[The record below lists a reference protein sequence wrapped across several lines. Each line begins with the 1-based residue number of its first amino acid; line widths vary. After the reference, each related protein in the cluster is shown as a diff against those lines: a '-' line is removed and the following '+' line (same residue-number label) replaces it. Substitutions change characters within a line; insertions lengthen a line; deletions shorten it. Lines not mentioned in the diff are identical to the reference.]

1 VRTLYFKMKL
11 GLNLKLSQSIKLTP
25 LLQQSIKLLHASQ
38 SELNNLIE
46 EYLSDNVFLSTKD
59 KTLLSKKS
67 SQSQNSSHEIYYD
80 IFKSEVKNQS
90 LKEYLVEN
98 IAIFNFSAE
107 DQLTISYLIDSIDEN
122 GYLTESLEDIRST
135 IPIEKKPKTQQIE
148 KLLKL
153 IQNSTHPGIGSRN
166 LTECLIIQLE
176 LIENQDQICSL
187 AKILVKNNLNTLAN
201 KNYAGLKKSLK
212 CSDMDL
218 EKVIALIKNLN
229 PKPGLIFQKVDRTS
243 YITADVFVKK
253 ENDRWVT
260 SLNEENNIKL
270 KLVENA
276 QNIINTFPK
285 SELKEKFQEA
295 KWLIKNLNERSIS
308 ILRVA
313 RAIMQNQI
321 NFLENGESSIN
332 SLTLKKIAFELELHE
347 STISRISTNKFITT
361 PHGIYEMKFFFNSS
375 VGKNSDNISSKS
387 LLNKINFLIS
397 NENPKKPYSDS
408 ELCNI
413 LNEDGIDI
421 ARRTV
426 AKYRTK
432 LKILPSNQRKV

>member
-1 VRTLYFKMKL
+1 MKL
-11 GLNLKLSQSIKLTP
+11 GLNLRLSQSIKLTP

-67 SQSQNSSHEIYYD
+67 SKSQNSSHEIYYD
-80 IFKSEVKNQS
+80 IFESDVKNQS

-122 GYLTESLEDIRST
+122 GYLTESLEDIRNS
-135 IPIEKKPKTQQIE
+135 IPIEKKPKIQQIE

-166 LTECLIIQLE
+166 LNECLIIQLE
-176 LIENQDQICSL
+176 LIKNQDQICSL

-218 EKVIALIKNLN
+218 EKIIALIKNLN

-243 YITADVFVKK
+243 YITADVFIKK
-253 ENDRWVT
+253 ENHKWVT

-270 KLVENA
+270 KLIEDA
-276 QNIINTFPK
+276 ETIINTSPDNN
-285 SELKEKFQEA
+285 LKEKFQEA

-313 RAIMQNQI
+313 REIMQNQI

-332 SLTLKKIAFELELHE
+332 PLTLKKIAFELELHE
-347 STISRISTNKFITT
+347 STISRISTNKFIAT

-375 VGKNSDNISSKS
+375 VGKNSDNVSSRS

-397 NENPKKPYSDS
+397 NENPIKPYSDS

-413 LNEDGIDI
+413 LNEDGIEI

-426 AKYRTK
+426 AKYRTE

>member
-1 VRTLYFKMKL
+1 MKL

-38 SELNNLIE
+38 SELNDLIE
-46 EYLSDNVFLSTKD
+46 EYLSDNFFLSTKD
-59 KTLLSKKS
+59 KTLLSKKN

-80 IFKSEVKNQS
+80 IFKSETKNQS

-98 IAIFNFSAE
+98 IAIFNFGNE

-122 GYLTESLEDIRST
+122 GYLTESLEGIRNS
-135 IPIEKKPKTQQIE
+135 IPIKKKPKIQQIE

-153 IQNSTHPGIGSRN
+153 IQNSTHPGIGARN
-166 LTECLIIQLE
+166 LNECLIIQLE

-187 AKILVKNNLNTLAN
+187 AKILVKTNLNTLAN
-201 KNYAGLKKSLK
+201 KNYASLKKSLK
-212 CSDMDL
+212 CSDIDL

-229 PKPGLIFQKVDRTS
+229 PKPGLIFQKEDRTS
-243 YITADVFVKK
+243 YITADVFIKK
-253 ENDRWVT
+253 ENDKWVT

-270 KLVENA
+270 KLIENA
-276 QNIINTFPK
+276 QNIINTSPD

-313 RAIMQNQI
+313 REIMQNQI
-321 NFLENGESSIN
+321 DFLENGESSIN
-332 SLTLKKIAFELELHE
+332 SLTLKKIAFDLELHE
-347 STISRISTNKFITT
+347 STISRISTNKFIAT

-375 VGKNSDNISSKS
+375 VGKDGDDFSSRS

-408 ELCNI
+408 EICKI
-413 LNEDGIDI
+413 LNEDGIEI

-426 AKYRTK
+426 AKYRIK
-432 LKILPSNQRKV
+432 LKILPSTQRKG

>member
-276 QNIINTFPK
+276 QNIINTSPK

-375 VGKNSDNISSKS
+375 VGKNSGNISSKS

-426 AKYRTK
+426 AKYRIK

>member
-1 VRTLYFKMKL
+1 MKL

-38 SELNNLIE
+38 SELNDLIE
-46 EYLSDNVFLSTKD
+46 EYLSDNFFLSTKD
-59 KTLLSKKS
+59 KTLLSKKN
-67 SQSQNSSHEIYYD
+67 SQSQNSSHENYYD
-80 IFKSEVKNQS
+80 IFKSEIKNQS

-98 IAIFNFSAE
+98 IAIFNFGNE

-122 GYLTESLEDIRST
+122 GYLTESLEGIRNS
-135 IPIEKKPKTQQIE
+135 IPIKKKPKIQQIE

-153 IQNSTHPGIGSRN
+153 IQNSTHPGIGARN
-166 LTECLIIQLE
+166 LNECLIIQLE

-187 AKILVKNNLNTLAN
+187 AKILVKTNLNTLAN
-201 KNYAGLKKSLK
+201 KNYASLKKSLK
-212 CSDMDL
+212 CSDIDL
-218 EKVIALIKNLN
+218 EKVISLIKNLN
-229 PKPGLIFQKVDRTS
+229 PKPGLIFQKEDRTS
-243 YITADVFVKK
+243 YITADVFIKK
-253 ENDRWVT
+253 ENDKWVT

-270 KLVENA
+270 KLIENA
-276 QNIINTFPK
+276 QNIINTSSD

-313 RAIMQNQI
+313 REIMQNQI
-321 NFLENGESSIN
+321 DFLENGESSIN
-332 SLTLKKIAFELELHE
+332 SLTLKKIAYDLELHE
-347 STISRISTNKFITT
+347 STISRISTNKFIAT

-375 VGKNSDNISSKS
+375 VGKDGDDFSSRS

-408 ELCNI
+408 EICKI
-413 LNEDGIDI
+413 LNEDGIEI

-426 AKYRTK
+426 AKYRIK
-432 LKILPSNQRKV
+432 LKILPSTQRKG

>member
-1 VRTLYFKMKL
+1 MKL

-38 SELNNLIE
+38 SELNDLIE
-46 EYLSDNVFLSTKD
+46 EYLSDNFFLSTKD
-59 KTLLSKKS
+59 KTLLSKKN

-80 IFKSEVKNQS
+80 IFKSEIKNQS

-98 IAIFNFSAE
+98 IAIFNFGNE

-122 GYLTESLEDIRST
+122 GYLTESLEGIRNS
-135 IPIEKKPKTQQIE
+135 IPIKKKPKIQQIE

-153 IQNSTHPGIGSRN
+153 IQNSTHPGIGARN
-166 LTECLIIQLE
+166 LNECLIIQLE

-187 AKILVKNNLNTLAN
+187 AKILVKTNLNTLAN
-201 KNYAGLKKSLK
+201 KNYASLKKSLK
-212 CSDMDL
+212 CSDIDL

-229 PKPGLIFQKVDRTS
+229 PKPGLIFQKEDRTS
-243 YITADVFVKK
+243 YITADVFIKK
-253 ENDRWVT
+253 ENDKWVT

-270 KLVENA
+270 KLIENA
-276 QNIINTFPK
+276 QNIINTSPDN
-285 SELKEKFQEA
+285 ELKEKFQEA

-313 RAIMQNQI
+313 REIMQNQI
-321 NFLENGESSIN
+321 DFLENGESSIN
-332 SLTLKKIAFELELHE
+332 SLTLKKIAFDLELHE
-347 STISRISTNKFITT
+347 STISRISTNKFIAT

-375 VGKNSDNISSKS
+375 VRKDGDDFSSRS

-408 ELCNI
+408 EICKI
-413 LNEDGIDI
+413 LNEDGIEI

-426 AKYRTK
+426 AKYRIK
-432 LKILPSNQRKV
+432 LKILPSTQRKG

>member
-1 VRTLYFKMKL
+1 MKL

-38 SELNNLIE
+38 SELKDLIE
-46 EYLSDNVFLSTKD
+46 EYLSENFFLNTND
-59 KTLLSKKS
+59 KTLLSKKNLKP
-67 SQSQNSSHEIYYD
+67 QNSSHEIYYD

-98 IAIFNFSAE
+98 IAIFNFGSE

-122 GYLTESLEDIRST
+122 GYLTESLQDIRNS
-135 IPIEKKPKTQQIE
+135 IPIEKKPKIQEIE

-153 IQNSTHPGIGSRN
+153 IQNSTHPGIGARN
-166 LTECLIIQLE
+166 LSECLIIQLE
-176 LIENQDQICSL
+176 LIENQNQICNL
-187 AKILVKNNLNTLAN
+187 AKILVKTNLNTLAN
-201 KNYAGLKKSLK
+201 KNYASLKKSLK
-212 CSDMDL
+212 CSDIDL

-229 PKPGLIFQKVDRTS
+229 PKPGLIFQKIDRTA
-243 YITADVFVKK
+243 YITADVFAKK
-253 ENDRWVT
+253 ENDKWVI

-270 KLVENA
+270 KLIENA
-276 QNIINTFPK
+276 QNIINTSPGN
-285 SELKEKFQEA
+285 EIKEQFQEA

-313 RAIMQNQI
+313 RAIMLNQI
-321 NFLENGESSIN
+321 DFLENGESSIN
-332 SLTLKKIAFELELHE
+332 SLTLKKIAFDLELHE
-347 STISRISTNKFITT
+347 STISRISTNKFIAT
-361 PHGIYEMKFFFNSS
+361 PHGIYEMKFFFNPS
-375 VGKNSDNISSKS
+375 VGKDSDAFSSKS

-408 ELCNI
+408 EICKI
-413 LNEDGIDI
+413 LNDDGIEI

-426 AKYRTK
+426 AKYRIK
-432 LKILPSNQRKV
+432 LKILPSNQRKG

>member
-1 VRTLYFKMKL
+1 MKL
-11 GLNLKLSQSIKLTP
+11 GLNFRLTQSIKLTP

-38 SELNNLIE
+38 SELNDLIE
-46 EYLSDNVFLSTKD
+46 EYLSDNFFLSTKNN
-59 KTLLSKKS
+59 TYLSKKN
-67 SQSQNSSHEIYYD
+67 SQTQDSSHEIYYD

-98 IAIFNFSAE
+98 IAIFNFSTD
-107 DQLTISYLIDSIDEN
+107 DQLTILYLIDSIDEN
-122 GYLTESLEDIRST
+122 GYLIESLEDIKSS
-135 IPIEKKPKTQQIE
+135 IPIEKKPKIQEIE

-166 LTECLIIQLE
+166 LTECLTIQLE
-176 LIENQDQICSL
+176 LIENQDKICSL

-201 KNYAGLKKSLK
+201 KNYASLKKNLK
-212 CSDMDL
+212 CSDIDL
-218 EKVIALIKNLN
+218 EKVIALIRNLN
-229 PKPGLIFQKVDRTS
+229 PKPGLIYQKVDRTS
-243 YITADVFVKK
+243 YITADVFIKK
-253 ENDRWVT
+253 ENDKWIT

-270 KLVENA
+270 SLIGNA
-276 QNIINTFPK
+276 QDVIKTSPNND
-285 SELKEKFQEA
+285 LKEKFQEA

-313 RAIMQNQI
+313 RAIMKNQI
-321 NFLENGESSIN
+321 NFLENGESGIN
-332 SLTLKKIAFELELHE
+332 SLTLKKIAFDLELHE
-347 STISRISTNKFITT
+347 STISRISTNKFIAT

-375 VGKNSDNISSKS
+375 VMKDNNDISSKS

-408 ELCNI
+408 EICQFLKD
-413 LNEDGIDI
+413 DGIEI

-426 AKYRTK
+426 AKYRIK
-432 LKILPSNQRKV
+432 LKILPSYQRKV

>member
-1 VRTLYFKMKL
+1 MKL

-38 SELNNLIE
+38 SELNDLIE
-46 EYLSDNVFLSTKD
+46 EYLSDNFFLSTKD
-59 KTLLSKKS
+59 KTLLSKKN

-80 IFKSEVKNQS
+80 IFKSETKNQS

-98 IAIFNFSAE
+98 IAIFNFGNE

-122 GYLTESLEDIRST
+122 GYLTESLESIRNS
-135 IPIEKKPKTQQIE
+135 IPIKKKPKIQQIE

-153 IQNSTHPGIGSRN
+153 IQNSTHPGIGARN
-166 LTECLIIQLE
+166 LNECLIIQLE

-187 AKILVKNNLNTLAN
+187 AKILVKTNLNTLAN
-201 KNYAGLKKSLK
+201 KNYASLKKSLK
-212 CSDMDL
+212 CSDIDL

-229 PKPGLIFQKVDRTS
+229 PKPGLIFQKEDRTS

-253 ENDRWVT
+253 ENDKWVT

-270 KLVENA
+270 KLIENA
-276 QNIINTFPK
+276 QNIINTSPD

-313 RAIMQNQI
+313 REIMQNQI
-321 NFLENGESSIN
+321 DFLENGESSIN
-332 SLTLKKIAFELELHE
+332 SLTLKKIAFDLELHE
-347 STISRISTNKFITT
+347 STISRISTNKFIAT

-375 VGKNSDNISSKS
+375 VGKDGDDFSSRS

-408 ELCNI
+408 EICKI
-413 LNEDGIDI
+413 LNEDGIEI

-426 AKYRTK
+426 AKYRIK
-432 LKILPSNQRKV
+432 LKILPSTQRKG